1 VGQGASEA
9 LPVWAVYMQ
18 KAYANK
24 AINIS
29 QGDFEKPDK
38 PLTIEL
44 DCDKYKRI
52 TIQVL
57 KCSISRSPKA
67 II

>member
-1 VGQGASEA
+1 MQWGQGASEA

-44 DCDKYKRI
+44 DCDKYKENNNSGSEMF
-52 TIQVL
+52 
-57 KCSISRSPKA
+57 K
-67 II
+67 